1 MSFISN
7 IVARIVDIPT
17 VRPHKFS
24 FGVIHQLSCVIVRLE
39 TRDGAVGWGEATTI
53 GGASWNEESPES
65 IVHAITQYL
74 TPALLDHCVHST
86 EAALQ
91 AMDHRCKG
99 NYFAKSAMEQAM
111 LDASARERQM
121 PVTQL
126 LGGSVRNSLPV
137 AWTLASGNVL
147 RDIEEAQQSLAA
159 KRHKIFKLK
168 IGARSPSADVEHVR
182 AIAKALDGQASLTVD
197 INQAW
202 DTNTALRHVPEL
214 IDAGVGL
221 IEQPV
226 AQWNRRALKL
236 LSRIAGSALVMADE
250 SVCSTHDAFE
260 LASSQICQVFS
271 LKIAKHGGLLRTKQV
286 ASIAQAAGLDWYGGT
301 MLETSLGSAASLAV
315 FNTLPGDHH
324 GCELFGPRLLVDDI
338 VHTPLHYSDFE
349 VMLPNTPHQNEGF
362 GVEVDEK
369 KIQRF
374 DRARTGLQPTYIDM
388 GARAA

>member
-1 MSFISN
+1 MSLISN
-7 IVARIVDIPT
+7 IVVRVLDIPT

-39 TRDGAVGWGEATTI
+39 THDGAVGWGEATTI

-65 IVHAITQYL
+65 IVHAITSYL
-74 TPALLDHCVHST
+74 MPALQGHCVHST

-91 AMDHRCKG
+91 TMDQRCKG

-111 LDASARERQM
+111 LDASARTRRM
-121 PVTQL
+121 PVAQL
-126 LGGSVRNSLPV
+126 LGGNVRNSLPV
-137 AWTLASGNVL
+137 AWTLASGNVM

-159 KRHKIFKLK
+159 KRHKTFKLK
-168 IGARSPSADVEHVR
+168 IGARSPAADVEHVR

-214 IDAGVGL
+214 IEAGVTL

-226 AQWNRRALKL
+226 AHWNIQALKT
-236 LSRIAGSALVMADE
+236 LSQLAGPALVMADE
-250 SVCSTHDAFE
+250 SVCTTHDAFQ
-260 LASSQICQVFS
+260 LASEKACRVFS
-271 LKIAKHGGLLRTKQV
+271 LKIAKHGGLRRTRQV
-286 ASIAQAAGLDWYGGT
+286 AAIGRAAGLNWYGGT

-315 FNTLPGDHH
+315 FNTLPGEHH
-324 GCELFGPRLLVDDI
+324 GCELFGPRLLVADI
-338 VHTPLHYSDFE
+338 VQSPLRYHDFE
-349 VMLPNTPHQNEGF
+349 VMLPSSDDQTVGF

-369 KIQRF
+369 QIQRF
-374 DRARTGLQPTYIDM
+374 DRARAGLQSTYVDM
-388 GARAA
+388 GARVA